1 MTKEGAARPG
11 RIPGAV
17 GIFWEENRLAAGPY
31 KGCWKS
37 AAELK
42 ELYTSRGITPDKDIY
57 IYGHTDL
64 SASYTL
70 VSLYLAGYPL
80 EKLQGLRRGLD
91 RLEPQPGTGG
101 HRPGQVKDGLPLAA
115 IPISNQAHLGPA
127 VRTP

>member
-1 MTKEGAARPG
+1 M
-11 RIPGAV
+11 
-17 GIFWEENRLAAGPY
+17 AAGPQ

-42 ELYTSRGITPDKDIY
+42 EIYAARGITPDKDIY

-80 EKLQGLRRGLD
+80 EKLHVYGGRLD
-91 RLEPQPGTGG
+91 RLEPQQGAGG
-101 HRPGQVKDGLPLAA
+101 DGAGQVDTVASSQLSVKT
-115 IPISNQAHLGPA
+115 ISSGSPPTLRP
-127 VRTP
+127 RS